1 MPPRARSRQRRSRVT
16 LDQLRTFQVVAD
28 LEHITDAADAL
39 RISQGSVST
48 QIGRLETALGLP
60 LFERIGRNIRLTDVG
75 RSLRPLAGRVL
86 EEVEQVDQLR
96 QGFLHLDRGELTIAA
111 GRVMGAHR
119 LAAWLAPFAL
129 SHPQVAIRVSLAPM
143 HTLIERLLNA
153 EADIVIAGS
162 PVPVPDVESLVLE
175 RTTMVLVVA
184 AQHPLASSAHP
195 LQELAL
201 YRYLAHEAGTATEPR
216 ATQALGTY
224 ADVAPTV
231 ELEEGALLAALLAGL
246 GFAVMPRAVVESDIA
261 EGRLVLLP
269 QPGRRVLQAF
279 SAARRRGPHTPVQ
292 EAYWEHLRTLS
303 EAA

>member
-1 MPPRARSRQRRSRVT
+1 MPARARGRRRLSRVT
-16 LDQLRTFQVVAD
+16 LDQLRTFRVVAD
-28 LEHITDAADAL
+28 LEHITAAADAL

-48 QIGRLETALGLP
+48 LIGRLETTLGLP
-60 LFERIGRNIRLTDVG
+60 LFERVGRNIKLTDVG
-75 RSLRPLAGRVL
+75 QSLRPLAGRVL
-86 EEVEQVDQLR
+86 DDIGQVEELR
-96 QGFLHLDRGELTIAA
+96 EGYLRLDRGELTIAA

-129 SHPQVAIRVSLAPM
+129 SHPQVTIKVSLAPM

-153 EADIVIAGS
+153 EADIVMAGS
-162 PVPVPDVESLVLE
+162 HVPLPDVESLVLE
-175 RTTMVLVVA
+175 RTDMVLVVA
-184 AQHPLASSAHP
+184 AQHPLAQAPHP
-195 LQELAL
+195 LQALAR

-246 GFAVMPRAVVESDIA
+246 GFAVMPRAVVESDITA
-261 EGRLVLLP
+261 GRLKLLP
-269 QPGRRVLQAF
+269 APGRRVLLVF
-279 SAARRRGPHTPVQ
+279 SAARRRGQHTPVQ
-292 EAYWEHLRTLS
+292 EAYWEHLKGLA